1 MGVRE
6 RRNRADSAGKT
17 GEQLHRA
24 LRPRVSLRCGP
35 WNAHAE
41 CPGEVC
47 DCPCHEEPRADRQR

>member
-1 MGVRE
+1 MSVRE

-35 WNAHAE
+35 VPPA
-41 CPGEVC
+41 PGEFC
-47 DCPCHEEPRADRQR
+47 QCPCHEEPRADGQR